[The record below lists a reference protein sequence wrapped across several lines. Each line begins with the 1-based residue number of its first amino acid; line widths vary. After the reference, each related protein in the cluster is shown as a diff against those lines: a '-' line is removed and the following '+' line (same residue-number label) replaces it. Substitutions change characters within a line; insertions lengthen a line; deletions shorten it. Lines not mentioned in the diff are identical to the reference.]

1 MKTDISNYNSK
12 GKLHGYQEGYYL
24 SKISYLTKISYRATY
39 KNNLHVG
46 YSEWHGMEETIFHIR

>member
-1 MKTDISNYNSK
+1 MKTDIYNYNTK

-24 SKISYLTKISYRATY
+24 TKILYRATY

-46 YSEWHGMEETIFHIR
+46 YSEWHGMQETIFCIK